1 MPVTSYTIP
10 AASPA
15 ATVVQ
20 GGSDGDLI
28 EITNLCE
35 ESLTLLLA
43 QYQDSPRLKDLICSF
58 LERLQELETA
68 TIAVH
73 TNVLNIDLAA
83 GVNLDLLGKIVG
95 EARDGRTDDV
105 YRNALRVRVLINIS
119 DGKIEQ
125 LIAIVRLYEQMDLV
139 VGSTVEIQELQPARL
154 EVRIITGTPINPGS
168 EIDKRLRQ
176 AKAGGVALTTMLS
189 YGGVGGTFKF
199 IRAADYPEKNTTE
212 GFEGIAGPVA
222 GGTLLHAIG
231 S

>member
-10 AASPA
+10 AAPPA

-20 GGSDGDLI
+20 GGTDGDLI

-43 QYQDSPRLKDLICSF
+43 QYQDSPRLKSLICSF
-58 LERLQELETA
+58 IERLQELETA

-73 TNVLNIDLAA
+73 TNVLNIELAA
-83 GVNLDLLGKIVG
+83 GDNLDLLGKVIG
-95 EARDGRTDDV
+95 ESRDGRTDAL

-125 LIAIVRLYEQMDLV
+125 LIDIVRLYEQMDLV
-139 VGSTVEIQELQPARL
+139 PGSRVEIKEIQPARL
-154 EVRIITGTPINPGS
+154 EVRVITTPVNPPQ
-168 EIDKRLRQ
+168 EVDKRLRQ
-176 AKAGGVALTTMLS
+176 AKAGGVALTTMLH
-189 YGGVGGTFKF
+189 YGGVGGSFTFN
-199 IRAADYPEKNTTE
+199 RAADYPEKNTTQ

-222 GGTLLHAIG
+222 GGSFTHAVG